1 MTPTPDWRVY
11 HAHMLRNAR
20 QATTARTRTLWLN
33 GAARA
38 RRELASLKTAKPA
51 QGSLFS

>member
-1 MTPTPDWRVY
+1 MTASPDWRVY

-20 QATTARTRTLWLN
+20 QAKKPAVKAMWLN

-38 RRELASLKTAKPA
+38 RRELAASKAPA
-51 QGSLFS
+51 AQRDLFA

>member
-38 RRELASLKTAKPA
+38 RRQLAALKSAKPA
-51 QGSLFS
+51 QQDLFS